1 MLARKRQLFF
11 FVSIEDG
18 HDLHRRR
25 LESKVRLNRKIW
37 RIEKHIK
44 KKKSRRKRDCK
55 RENQSKSNVIFVKAE
70 KWH

>member
-44 KKKSRRKRDCK
+44 KKRVEGKGIANEKP
-55 RENQSKSNVIFVKAE
+55 NQKVMSSL
-70 KWH
+70 